1 MKTISIEI
9 NVKGDSCEGCIL
21 YKIPA
26 CPFAPVE
33 DWFDFGKWN
42 REKQRLPACIEA
54 EQTDLRTENAR
65 LKKQVRGICES
76 ASKLQEPLDYGDD
89 AASELFHRCVEQA
102 KQILKE
108 LEN

>member
-1 MKTISIEI
+1 MSECSCKMLYPPPEHTCEKHRLELQAEI
-9 NVKGDSCEGCIL
+9 NS
-21 YKIPA
+21 
-26 CPFAPVE
+26 
-33 DWFDFGKWN
+33 
-42 REKQRLPACIEA
+42 
-54 EQTDLRTENAR
+54 LRTEIAQ